1 MGKRLNGLWRH
12 ADFLKLWAG
21 QSVSQFGS
29 QVTILALP
37 LTAALT
43 LHASAANMGFLA
55 AASTAPFLLFGLFA
69 GVWVDRLRR
78 RPILIIAD
86 VARFALLLLIPMLA
100 LLDALTLVDL
110 YVIAFLVGIL
120 TVFFEVAYQSFLPA
134 VVGRTHLVDGNGK
147 LETTRSA
154 AQIVGPSAAGALV
167 QLVTAPVA
175 IAIDALSF
183 LISVLFL
190 SLIRTPEPPPAQPAT
205 RRRIWAEIGEGLRT
219 VIGDPI
225 LRATMG
231 SAGAVNMF
239 GGMLIAVYVLYALRI
254 GIGAGLL
261 GLTFAVGNLGY
272 LCGAFLTRPITRRFG
287 IGATISAGLI
297 ILIGGS
303 LLVPL
308 AGGPLAVIVVCLMIA
323 QFTRGFGG
331 TLFNINNVSL
341 RQTITPDHLLGRVTA
356 TSRFV
361 STGAVTIGSLAGGTL
376 GAVFGL
382 RPTLMIGA
390 VGGLF
395 AVVWVLCSPI
405 RTLREHPTPIEERAN
420 AA

>member
-1 MGKRLNGLWRH
+1 MSLWRH
-12 ADFLKLWAG
+12 GDFLKLWAG
-21 QSVSQFGS
+21 QTVSQFGS
-29 QVTILALP
+29 QITVLALP

-43 LHASAANMGFLA
+43 LHAGAANMGFLA
-55 AASTAPFLLFGLFA
+55 AASTAPFLLIGLFA

-86 VARFALLLLIPMLA
+86 IARFALLALIPMLA

-134 VVGRTHLVDGNGK
+134 VVGRAQLVDGNGK
-147 LETTRSA
+147 LEMTRSA
-154 AQIVGPSAAGALV
+154 AQIAGPGAAGALV

-175 IAIDALSF
+175 IAVDALSF
-183 LISVLFL
+183 LVSVLFL
-190 SLIRTPEPPPAQPAT
+190 GLVRTPEPPPVRAAA
-205 RRRIWAEIGEGLRT
+205 RRRVWAEINEGLRA
-219 VIGDPI
+219 VLDDPI

-231 SAGAVNMF
+231 SAGTVNMF
-239 GGMLIAVYVLYALRI
+239 GSLLFAVFVLYALGL

-261 GLTFAVGNLGY
+261 GVTFAVGNLGY
-272 LCGAFLTRPITRRFG
+272 LCGAFLTRPITHRFG
-287 IGATISAGLI
+287 IGPTIIAGLI
-297 ILIGGS
+297 ILTSCG

-308 AGGPLAVIVVCLMIA
+308 AGGPLIVSVPCLMVA
-323 QFTRGFGG
+323 QFARGFGG

-341 RQTITPDHLLGRVTA
+341 RQAITPDYLLGRVNA

-361 STGAVTIGSLAGGTL
+361 STGALTIGSLAGGTL

-382 RPTLMIGA
+382 RPTLVIGA

-395 AVVWVLCSPI
+395 AVVWVLCSPV
-405 RTLREHPTPIEERAN
+405 RTLREQSVPIEERAD